1 MTMTDAPKKEMSAAE
16 RGARANIPASALRDM
31 TAINY
36 NPMADREAYNI
47 AASGPTSAIPK
58 DHRQSA
64 PAAPVSTSGN
74 VRPLSPPPGIALI
87 DRLVAQTEAQER
99 AKAQQP
105 DFTQMMMVMTKQME
119 MQSQMLTALVA
130 LVARM
135 EDKK

>member
-1 MTMTDAPKKEMSAAE
+1 MTDTPKNPPPDWALDMAQLRYDPMEDRAAF
-16 RGARANIPASALRDM
+16 
-31 TAINY
+31 
-36 NPMADREAYNI
+36 NI
-47 AASGPTSAIPK
+47 ATSGPTSAIPK